1 MKVENLL
8 KILDV
13 YKAGTIVRLIW
24 ERDVSSAKAKK
35 QNIQI
40 LKRSSGLIRT
50 DVDYNSLAAV
60 KEKAVDGSDNSV
72 KKESWF
78 DHYRKGLLQS
88 KKDPER
94 KYLQAFPM
102 NGNAIKTV
110 FTVTYDDGKVEEKS
124 GDDLYEAGL
133 ITKAAL
139 GDKTGTETFIVSVDN
154 IISFGA

>member
-1 MKVENLL
+1 MKVEKLL
-8 KILDV
+8 EILDI
-13 YKAGTIVRLIW
+13 YKAGTIVRIVW

-35 QNIQI
+35 QTIQVI
-40 LKRSSGLIRT
+40 KHSTGLIRT
-50 DVDYNSLAAV
+50 DIDYHNLAAV
-60 KEKAVDGSDNSV
+60 QEKETSNPDAEKR
-72 KKESWF
+72 ESWF
-78 DHYRKGLLQS
+78 QHYRKGLLEH
-88 KKDPER
+88 KKQPEK

-102 NGNAIKTV
+102 NGNAIKNV
-110 FTVTYDDGKVEEKS
+110 FTITYDDGKVEEKS

>member
-1 MKVENLL
+1 MVNLCMKVENLL

-40 LKRSSGLIRT
+40 LKKSSGLIRT

-60 KEKAVDGSDNSV
+60 KEKAADGSENPV

-78 DHYRKGLLQS
+78 EH
-88 KKDPER
+88 
-94 KYLQAFPM
+94 
-102 NGNAIKTV
+102 
-110 FTVTYDDGKVEEKS
+110 
-124 GDDLYEAGL
+124 
-133 ITKAAL
+133 
-139 GDKTGTETFIVSVDN
+139 
-154 IISFGA
+154 

>member
-1 MKVENLL
+1 MKVEKLL
-8 KILDV
+8 SILDS
-13 YKAGTIVRLIW
+13 YKAGTIVRLVW

-35 QNIQI
+35 QNIKI
-40 LKRSSGLIRT
+40 IKKSSGLIRT
-50 DVDYNSLAAV
+50 DINYSALASIQEKKSD
-60 KEKAVDGSDNSV
+60 KEEVAE

-78 DHYRKGLLQS
+78 QHYRKGLLEHKS
-88 KKDPER
+88 NPEK

-102 NGNAIKTV
+102 NGNAIKSTFIV
-110 FTVTYDDGKVEEKS
+110 IDENNSNKESTGE
-124 GDDLYEAGL
+124 DLYEAGL